1 MVNVALSTLAVLA
14 AAPFIGAIPTATQS
28 DAAEVFSFAKWV
40 DGIIAN
46 PEGDNLTPSQAVE
59 AWRES
64 VNATESDGTTAT
76 NGLLQKRVTCN
87 TVAGTEASVPDAVSC
102 INDLAR
108 KGSQACVVS
117 SVSVF
122 CLLGNAQITGVK
134 GGTNA
139 ASTSSACND
148 VARAGGLIMDSC
160 TRADNTVQGQEFAWG
175 NGNLLVH
182 IRRPGL

>member
-1 MVNVALSTLAVLA
+1 MVNVALSALAILV
-14 AAPFIGAIPTATQS
+14 AAPYIGAVPTAAQS
-28 DAAEVFSFAKWV
+28 DAVEVFSFAKWV

-46 PEGDNLTPSQAVE
+46 PEGDNLTPSEAVE

-64 VNATESDGTTAT
+64 VNATESDGTTPT
-76 NGLLQKRVTCN
+76 NSMIQKRVSCN
-87 TVAGTEASVPDAVSC
+87 TIAGTEASVPDAVSC

-108 KGSQACVVS
+108 KGSQACVVGG
-117 SVSVF
+117 VSVF
-122 CLLGNAQITGVK
+122 CLIGNAQITGVK

-139 ASTSSACND
+139 ATTSSACND

-160 TRADNTVQGQEFAWG
+160 TRADNTVQGSEFAWG

-182 IRRPGL
+182 IRKPGL